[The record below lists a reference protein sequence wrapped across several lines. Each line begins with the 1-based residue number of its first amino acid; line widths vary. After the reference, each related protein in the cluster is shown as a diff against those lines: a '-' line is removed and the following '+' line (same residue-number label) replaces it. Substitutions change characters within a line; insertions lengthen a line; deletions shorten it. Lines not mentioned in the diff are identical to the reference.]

1 MSDCHGRKGSDAG
14 GAHACRER
22 RLGGEFQRDSVA
34 RVPCPP
40 MCAVRAVRLRRDSLD
55 VAQIEAS
62 HDARFASRHPDHRA
76 RCFGTLIGP
85 SGDPLTNREIGHDPT
100 RCKRFGEVATA
111 DLVSPLPM
119 FPMGEIGQLG
129 VSGEFWMLIQASFD
143 LEEARGK
150 ALKDL
155 ARIERESASR
165 LAGTGGREPQ
175 INSVRRRQSR
185 AAMF

>member
-1 MSDCHGRKGSDAG
+1 
-14 GAHACRER
+14 
-22 RLGGEFQRDSVA
+22 
-34 RVPCPP
+34 
-40 MCAVRAVRLRRDSLD
+40 
-55 VAQIEAS
+55 
-62 HDARFASRHPDHRA
+62 
-76 RCFGTLIGP
+76 
-85 SGDPLTNREIGHDPT
+85 
-100 RCKRFGEVATA
+100 
-111 DLVSPLPM
+111 
-119 FPMGEIGQLG
+119 
-129 VSGEFWMLIQASFD
+129 MLIQASFD